1 MYVAADKWINDGGH
15 RQIVDTDNKLAF
27 LTDPLNAP

>member
-15 RQIVDTDNKLAF
+15 RQIVATIKCSLSRVNMI
-27 LTDPLNAP
+27 TI